1 MNITSPTPHTRVK
14 RGFFMYIGLG
24 ILLIMSVVTVLGF
37 SRYVL
42 RSLGMPKLVALILIL
57 ITAVLRAIPESELSD
72 ITIGYA
78 GIFTAL
84 IALALWLFVGDARMK
99 AVEFF
104 GVCALALGIITYYRV
119 SSAAFEWEYLIY
131 PIIVAVFAFVFGMTP
146 KSAVVV
152 AALGVITGELLK
164 RFVVSG
170 GNVMLGGGY
179 TFEYMI
185 TGMFLAVALRRIV
198 ERIASKRRVASSYEA
213 AEIDPRDD
221 SEAE

>member
-131 PIIVAVFAFVFGMTP
+131 PIIVAVFAFVFGMTQ

-170 GNVMLGGGY
+170 GNIMLGGGY

>member
-78 GIFTAL
+78 GIFMAL

-170 GNVMLGGGY
+170 GNIMLGGGY

>member
-42 RSLGMPKLVALILIL
+42 KSLRMPKLVALILIL

-104 GVCALALGIITYYRV
+104 L
-119 SSAAFEWEYLIY
+119 SLIH
-131 PIIVAVFAFVFGMTP
+131 I
-146 KSAVVV
+146 
-152 AALGVITGELLK
+152 
-164 RFVVSG
+164 
-170 GNVMLGGGY
+170 
-179 TFEYMI
+179 
-185 TGMFLAVALRRIV
+185 
-198 ERIASKRRVASSYEA
+198 
-213 AEIDPRDD
+213 
-221 SEAE
+221 

>member
-1 MNITSPTPHTRVK
+1 
-14 RGFFMYIGLG
+14 
-24 ILLIMSVVTVLGF
+24 
-37 SRYVL
+37 
-42 RSLGMPKLVALILIL
+42 
-57 ITAVLRAIPESELSD
+57 
-72 ITIGYA
+72 
-78 GIFTAL
+78 
-84 IALALWLFVGDARMK
+84 
-99 AVEFF
+99 
-104 GVCALALGIITYYRV
+104 
-119 SSAAFEWEYLIY
+119 
-131 PIIVAVFAFVFGMTP
+131 MTP

>member
-78 GIFTAL
+78 GIFTAF

-104 GVCALALGIITYYRV
+104 GICALALGIITYYRV

-170 GNVMLGGGY
+170 GNIMLGGGY

-185 TGMFLAVALRRIV
+185 TGMFFAVLLRRIV

>member
-170 GNVMLGGGY
+170 GNIMLGGGY

>member
-170 GNVMLGGGY
+170 GNIMLGGGY

-185 TGMFLAVALRRIV
+185 TGMFLAVALRRII

>member
-131 PIIVAVFAFVFGMTP
+131 PIIVAVFAFVFGMTQ

-170 GNVMLGGGY
+170 GNIMLGGGY

-185 TGMFLAVALRRIV
+185 TGMFLAVALRRII

>member
-42 RSLGMPKLVALILIL
+42 KSLRMPKLVALILIL

-104 GVCALALGIITYYRV
+104 GVCALALSIITYYRV

>member
-1 MNITSPTPHTRVK
+1 
-14 RGFFMYIGLG
+14 MYIGLG

-170 GNVMLGGGY
+170 GNIMLGGGY